1 MVGINLGETPTANPE
16 VLEVS
21 MSDSRPR
28 ITIAVAVLAAALGT
42 LAFFSN
48 AQGTKPSPAPPQPRP
63 SPNVP
68 NPNYPPGLNGP
79 AVKGPDPKSIDKA
92 NLAELQNDVEKL
104 YALVFVLREQMKMTD
119 STSTMSVALVKQAQ
133 QIEKLAKEI
142 KDRAKR

>member
-1 MVGINLGETPTANPE
+1 
-16 VLEVS
+16 

>member
-1 MVGINLGETPTANPE
+1 M
-16 VLEVS
+16 LEVS

-28 ITIAVAVLAAALGT
+28 ITIAVAVLAAAFAT
-42 LAFFSN
+42 LPFFSN
-48 AQGTKPSPAPPQPRP
+48 AQGTKPTPAPPQPRP
-63 SPNVP
+63 SPNAP

-79 AVKGPDPKSIDKA
+79 AVKGPDPKSVDKE

-104 YALVFVLREQMKMTD
+104 YALVFVLREQMKMTN
-119 STSTMSVALVKQAQ
+119 STSTMSVTLVKQAQ

>member
-1 MVGINLGETPTANPE
+1 
-16 VLEVS
+16 

-28 ITIAVAVLAAALGT
+28 ITIAVAVLTAAFAT
-42 LAFFSN
+42 LAFFSS

-63 SPNVP
+63 SPNAP

-79 AVKGPDPKSIDKA
+79 AVKGPDPKSVDKE

-119 STSTMSVALVKQAQ
+119 STSTMSVTLVKQAQ

>member
-1 MVGINLGETPTANPE
+1 
-16 VLEVS
+16 

-28 ITIAVAVLAAALGT
+28 ITIAVAVLAAAFAT

-48 AQGTKPSPAPPQPRP
+48 AQGTKPTPAPPQPRP
-63 SPNVP
+63 SPNAP

-79 AVKGPDPKSIDKA
+79 AVKGPDPKSVDKE

-104 YALVFVLREQMKMTD
+104 YALVFVLREQMKMTN
-119 STSTMSVALVKQAQ
+119 STSTMSVTLVKQAQ